1 MGRNI
6 VPRADGDSSLGTAS
20 KEYAAIYAKE
30 LGGTLAD
37 KIAPLDNP
45 VFRGV
50 PTAPTAEP
58 GTNTTQ
64 LATTAYTYEALER
77 HNDSISAHPAMRAEI
92 TEEINEAVSRAAF
105 DPMGDLNQ
113 TYATKTAL
121 ATTKTELEEKI
132 TTTTNTAVT
141 NHNNSLAA
149 HQNVIKRHN
158 EDENAHADIRALIAA
173 GGGGGGGGTA
183 TYFYTD
189 GIYTVPAGVNRIYVS
204 GAAGGAGG
212 GYCGGGGGGAS
223 VMRKAIGVT
232 PGEKINITIGL
243 GGIGCVGAYHS
254 ADDPPADKYNGAN
267 GGDTVF
273 GTKFTLNG
281 GKAYRYK
288 NSTATIGFVQ
298 GSGLAGGAGA
308 TNGTVTNATYFIVN
322 DFYTYGGGKGGDT
335 LFGKGGAAA
344 VYGIDYDASTNLSHP
359 TVTNQP
365 QNGIGYGSGGGGAA
379 TWFCT
384 GVLEGTSAG
393 VRVSNGG
400 YGANG
405 IIIIETA

>member
-37 KIAPLDNP
+37 KIAPLDSP

-50 PTAPTAEP
+50 PSAPTAEP

-105 DPMGDLNQ
+105 DPMGDLSQ

-132 TTTTNTAVT
+132 TTTTNSAVT

-173 GGGGGGGGTA
+173 GGGGGGSNNKITRFLTSGA
-183 TYFYTD
+183 
-189 GIYTVPAGVNRIYVS
+189 YTVPDGITKLYVS
-204 GAAGGAGG
+204 GCAGGAGG
-212 GYCGGGGGGAS
+212 GIGSGGGGGQS
-223 VMRKAIGVT
+223 VMRKEVSVT
-232 PGEKINITIGL
+232 PGENIIVVIGT
-243 GGIGCVGAYHS
+243 GGAGYWNMPTTSTGAYS
-254 ADDPPADKYNGAN
+254 DYSNIPCRA
-267 GGDTVF
+267 GGNTTF
-273 GTKFTLNG
+273 GTYFTLTG
-281 GKAYRYK
+281 GKAAAK
-288 NSTATIGFVQ
+288 PSSADPIKGCPV
-298 GSGLAGGAGA
+298 SKAGGPGA
-308 TNGTVTNATYFIVN
+308 TNGGHFHQIYENIFE
-322 DFYTYGGGKGGDT
+322 GGRGGDS
-335 LFGKGGAAA
+335 LFGRGGSGGVPVLNSATSLQEATQA
-344 VYGIDYDASTNLSHP
+344 TS
-359 TVTNQP
+359 
-365 QNGIGYGSGGGGAA
+365 GIGYGSGGGGCGWYVGSGIMGY
-379 TWFCT
+379 TD
-384 GVLEGTSAG
+384 AG
-393 VRVSNGG
+393 D
-400 YGANG
+400 GANG
-405 IIIIETA
+405 IIIIETE